1 MEQTITPPHYK
12 NLVSLFYEH
21 AQERDEQPF
30 LWFKENKV
38 YWPISWAETSRR
50 ITAMAR
56 SLKSIGLA
64 KGDRVVLV
72 AENRPE
78 WFIADLAI
86 MAAGGITV
94 PAYTTNTVENHQHVL
109 NHSGAK
115 GIIISTAALGRKALP
130 AVEKSPECKWVI
142 TIDGIAD
149 DVEQDRDLEIHSWEH
164 LLAEG
169 DKLDEDIEASAKK
182 ITRKDIACLIYTSG
196 TGGLPKGVMLSHG
209 AILCNCEGAWDV
221 LYRLGLGEETFLS
234 FLPLSHAYE
243 HTAGQF
249 FPLLLGAQIY
259 YGEGAEHLLRNMSE
273 AKPTIMTAVP
283 RLYESMYSR
292 ITRGLDKEKPL
303 KRSLFYKAEALGRKK
318 YYDSNGLN
326 IIEKLQDR
334 VLEKLVRNKLR
345 LRFGGRLKAMV
356 SGGAALNEDIGLFF
370 HSLGLPILQG
380 YGQTEA
386 APVIAVNRP
395 GIIDMST
402 VGPELKGV
410 EIKIAE
416 DGEILAKGEL
426 LMSGYWNDPKYT
438 EETIK
443 DGWLHTGDIGEF
455 DDKGRLKITDRKKDI
470 IVLSGGDNVSPARV
484 EGELSYHPFIH
495 QVMVYGN
502 KRPHLTAIIV
512 PDEDFLEQWGE
523 ASGIPG
529 VLASVHNNPS
539 LKISLAKAIDQVN
552 KQFSPLEKVRK
563 FIIAKEAF
571 SIENKMMTPT
581 LKVRRHKVLE
591 IYKEQLDALY
601 PSSKK

>member
-1 MEQTITPPHYK
+1 MEQSIAPPHYK

-21 AQERDEQPF
+21 AKERDEQPF
-30 LWFKENKV
+30 LWFKENKA
-38 YWPISWAETSRR
+38 YWPISWSETSRR

-56 SLKSIGLA
+56 SLKSIGLE

-94 PAYTTNTVENHQHVL
+94 PAYTTNTIDNHQHVL

-115 GIIISTAALGRKALP
+115 GIIISTTALCKRALP
-130 AVEKSPECKWVI
+130 AAEKALECKWAV
-142 TIDGIAD
+142 TIDDIEPD
-149 DVEQDRDLEIHSWEH
+149 DDLQIHNWEH

-169 DKLDEDIEASAKK
+169 DKLEEDIEASAKEL
-182 ITRKDIACLIYTSG
+182 TRGDIACLIYTSG

-221 LYRLGLGEETFLS
+221 LYHLGLGEETFLS

-249 FPLLLGAQIY
+249 FPLLLAAQIY
-259 YGEGAEHLLRNMSE
+259 YGEGAEHLLRNMAE
-273 AKPTIMTAVP
+273 VKPTIMTAVP

-292 ITRGLDKEKPL
+292 ITRGLEKEKPL

-318 YYDSNGLN
+318 YQDPNSLN
-326 IIEKLQDR
+326 AFERFQDR
-334 VLEKLVRNKLR
+334 ILEKLVRDKLR

-402 VGPELKGV
+402 VGPELRGV
-410 EIKIAE
+410 KIKIAE

-426 LMSGYWNDPKYT
+426 LMSGYWNDQKYT
-438 EETIK
+438 DETIK
-443 DGWLHTGDIGEF
+443 DGWLYTGDIGEL
-455 DDKGRLKITDRKKDI
+455 DAKGRLKITDRKKDI

-484 EGELSYHPFIH
+484 EGELVHHPFIH

-502 KRPHLTAIIV
+502 KRPHLTAVIV
-512 PDEDFLEQWGE
+512 PTEDFLEQWGE
-523 ASGIPG
+523 ASGVPG
-529 VLASVHNNPS
+529 VLASVYDNPS
-539 LKISLAKAIDQVN
+539 LKISMAKSIDQIN
-552 KQFSPLEKVRK
+552 KQLSPLEKVRK
-563 FIIAKEAF
+563 FVVANEAF
-571 SIENKMMTPT
+571 SIDNEMMTPT

-591 IYKEQLDALY
+591 VYQDQLNALY
-601 PSSKK
+601 PKPIK

>member
-1 MEQTITPPHYK
+1 MEQSISPPHHK
-12 NLVSLFYEH
+12 NLVSLFYKH
-21 AQERDEQPF
+21 ARERDEQPF
-30 LWFKENKV
+30 LWFKEDKT

-56 SLKSIGLA
+56 SLKSLGLE

-94 PAYTTNTVENHQHVL
+94 PAYTTNTLENHNHVL

-115 GIIISTAALGRKALP
+115 GIIISTAALGKRALVAADNAP
-130 AVEKSPECKWVI
+130 DCMWAIMIDETEQEC
-142 TIDGIAD
+142 
-149 DVEQDRDLEIHSWEH
+149 DLTIHSWEH

-169 DKLDEDIEASAKK
+169 NKLEGDIESSTEGF
-182 ITRKDIACLIYTSG
+182 TRSDIACLIYTSG

-221 LYRLGLGEETFLS
+221 LYHLGLGEETFLS

-259 YGEGAEHLLRNMSE
+259 YGEGAEHLLRNMAE
-273 AKPTIMTAVP
+273 AQPTIMTAVP
-283 RLYESMYSR
+283 RLYESMHSR
-292 ITRGLDKEKPL
+292 ITRGLEKEKPL
-303 KRSLFYKAEALGRKK
+303 KRSLFYKAEELGRKK
-318 YYDSNGLN
+318 YYDPNSLN
-326 IIEKLQDR
+326 FIERFQDR
-334 VLEKLVRNKLR
+334 ILEKLVRNKLR

-370 HSLGLPILQG
+370 HALGLPILQG

-395 GIIDMST
+395 GIVDMST
-402 VGPELKGV
+402 VGPELRGV

-426 LMSGYWNDPKYT
+426 LMSGYWNDQKYT
-438 EETIK
+438 DETIK
-443 DGWLHTGDIGEF
+443 DGWLHTGDIGEL
-455 DDKGRLKITDRKKDI
+455 DPKGRLKITDRKKDI

-484 EGELSYHPFIH
+484 EGELLRHSFIH
-495 QVMVYGN
+495 QVMVHGN
-502 KRPHLTAIIV
+502 KRPHLTAVIV

-529 VLASVHNNPS
+529 VLASVHDNPS
-539 LKISLAKAIDQVN
+539 LKISMAKAIDQIN
-552 KQFSPLEKVRK
+552 KQLSPFEKVRK
-563 FIIAKEAF
+563 FVVAKEAF
-571 SIENKMMTPT
+571 NIDNEMMTPT

-591 IYKEQLDALY
+591 VYQDQIDALY
-601 PSSKK
+601 PK